1 MCLSLEV
8 NKKGAKQR
16 VRGEYPPEFM
26 KKPLVT
32 KILIFKIKMEKLL
45 NL

>member
-1 MCLSLEV
+1 MSLSLKG

-16 VRGEYPPEFM
+16 VRGKYPPEFT

-32 KILIFKIKMEKLL
+32 KILSLKIKMEKLL